1 MLITVAAGL
10 FIISYLI
17 QILLCFK
24 AKNRQIKLIPFYFGL
39 VLAFL
44 SFLLYAGF
52 FGTMS
57 MGMLGNGHGF
67 LAVIILIAVFIMY
80 AALLLAKITHI
91 VLRTIQRRKVK

>member
-1 MLITVAAGL
+1 MLINIAAGL
-10 FIISYLI
+10 FLVSYLV

-44 SFLLYAGF
+44 SFLLYVGV
-52 FGTMS
+52 FGKMS

-67 LAVIILIAVFIMY
+67 LAIIIFIAILIMY
-80 AALLLAKITHI
+80 AALFLAKITHI
-91 VLRTIQRRKVK
+91 VIRTIQRRRAK